1 MCPLVRVSQREGD
14 HAAGAGAGFDGWR
27 SSADDAHARF
37 GAPLLIATALV
48 RLIRGAG
55 CLSIHGHYQLWEDFA
70 MKSLAYAT
78 LFALALTPSYGFAQ
92 DSTGHKM
99 SDEELIKLSLSA
111 APEAVARDATVVA
124 MDHDGKMR
132 TLREGTGQWTCMP
145 GHADPA
151 NPDPMCGDKNAME
164 WGMAW
169 MNHKEPPANKV
180 GFMYM
185 LRGDGGAS
193 NTDPYA
199 TKEEPGNNWIKT
211 GTHVMI
217 VGSGA
222 KMLDG
227 YPREAKADSAR
238 PYVMWPGTQY
248 EHLMLP
254 VR

>member
-1 MCPLVRVSQREGD
+1 
-14 HAAGAGAGFDGWR
+14 
-27 SSADDAHARF
+27 
-37 GAPLLIATALV
+37 
-48 RLIRGAG
+48 
-55 CLSIHGHYQLWEDFA
+55 
-70 MKSLAYAT
+70 MKSLAYAAT
-78 LFALALTPSYGFAQ
+78 LFAFALTPSFAFAQ
-92 DSTGHKM
+92 EHQKM
-99 SDEELIKLSLSA
+99 SDEDLIKLSLSA
-111 APEAVARDATVVA
+111 APEAIAKDATIIA

-132 TLREGTGQWTCMP
+132 TLRQGTGQWTCMP

-164 WGMAW
+164 WAAAW

-199 TKEEPGNNWIKT
+199 TKEEPANNWIKT
-211 GTHVMI
+211 GAHVMI

-227 YPREAKADSAR
+227 YPHDAKADSTR

>member
-1 MCPLVRVSQREGD
+1 
-14 HAAGAGAGFDGWR
+14 
-27 SSADDAHARF
+27 
-37 GAPLLIATALV
+37 
-48 RLIRGAG
+48 
-55 CLSIHGHYQLWEDFA
+55 

-92 DSTGHKM
+92 ERTGHNM

-145 GHADPA
+145 GHANPA

-164 WGMAW
+164 WGAAY

-193 NTDPYA
+193 NPTRMQKKKSPA
-199 TKEEPGNNWIKT
+199 TIGLKPAHT
-211 GTHVMI
+211 
-217 VGSGA
+217 
-222 KMLDG
+222 
-227 YPREAKADSAR
+227 
-238 PYVMWPGTQY
+238 
-248 EHLMLP
+248 
-254 VR
+254 

>member
-1 MCPLVRVSQREGD
+1 
-14 HAAGAGAGFDGWR
+14 
-27 SSADDAHARF
+27 
-37 GAPLLIATALV
+37 
-48 RLIRGAG
+48 
-55 CLSIHGHYQLWEDFA
+55 
-70 MKSLAYAT
+70 MKSLTYAT
-78 LFALALTPSYGFAQ
+78 LLAFALTPSYGFAQ
-92 DSTGHKM
+92 GSTGHNM

-111 APEAVARDATVVA
+111 APEAVAKDASVVV
-124 MDHDGKMR
+124 MEHDGKMR
-132 TLREGTGQWTCMP
+132 TLRQGTGQWTCMP

-169 MNHKEPPANKV
+169 MNHKEPPPNKV

-211 GTHVMI
+211 GAHVMI

-227 YPREAKADSAR
+227 YPHDAKADPTK
-238 PYVMWPGTQY
+238 PYVMWSGTQY

-254 VR
+254 VH